1 MISWGH
7 PPSPALPLC
16 TALSIVAFFINGDS
30 RFARQFH
37 QRACLLRSVI
47 KLDLKHGILGLDVQ
61 CAFLRGAQRRKY
73 RFHPAINFQ
82 AKPFGQD
89 KVRAGE
95 SFQSGDHRCRQGS

>member
-30 RFARQFH
+30 
-37 QRACLLRSVI
+37 
-47 KLDLKHGILGLDVQ
+47 
-61 CAFLRGAQRRKY
+61 LRGGQRRKY